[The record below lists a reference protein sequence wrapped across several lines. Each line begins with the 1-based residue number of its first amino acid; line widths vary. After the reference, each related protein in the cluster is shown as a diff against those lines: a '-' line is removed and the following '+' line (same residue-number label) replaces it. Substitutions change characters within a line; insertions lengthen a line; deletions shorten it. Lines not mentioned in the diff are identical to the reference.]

1 MRRWLVVLLAALV
14 VAASVP
20 AGPPSAAVAAAAVSY
35 KVATKS
41 LPVLKEPDQKA
52 AVKGYLTQGATVQV
66 TDEQFGW
73 MKVSGQ
79 GLTGWAAGHY
89 LLKSASG
96 AGTGTS
102 GTATSVSLTGT
113 AGQKSAVITGSG
125 VRVRSGPGTG
135 YSVVGGVTTGDRVT
149 VLKTSGQWSSVKT
162 SGGLAGWVSSQYI
175 STSRT
180 LVSTGGGSGPAAG
193 SAIGSL
199 EGKRIVIDPGH
210 GGNDPGMI
218 GTTHKTEEKDLTL
231 STSKLLAGE
240 LRARG
245 ASVVMTRTK
254 DSEKPSLP
262 DRVRIAEQASADAFV
277 SIHYNSSP
285 TKASGTLVFYYSK
298 NKDAALARAVEGPLE
313 GLSLGTNGISFG
325 DYHVLREN
333 SLPSVLLELGFLS
346 NAKDEAEVRTEK
358 YQKEAAAAI
367 AQGFEAYFAR
377 KST

>member
-35 KVATKS
+35 KVATRS

-89 LLKSASG
+89 LVKSASG
-96 AGTGTS
+96 AGTPGS
-102 GTATSVSLTGT
+102 ASSVSLSGA
-113 AGQKSAVITGSG
+113 AGQKSGVITGSG

-135 YSVVGGVTTGDRVT
+135 YSVVGSVTTGDRVT

-162 SGGLAGWVSSQYI
+162 PGGLAGWVSSQYI
-175 STSRT
+175 SAGGT

-199 EGKRIVIDPGH
+199 KGKRIVIDPGH

-231 STSKLLAGE
+231 STSKLLADE

-245 ASVVMTRTK
+245 ASVVLTRTK

-298 NKDAALARAVEGPLE
+298 NKDAPLARAVEGPLE